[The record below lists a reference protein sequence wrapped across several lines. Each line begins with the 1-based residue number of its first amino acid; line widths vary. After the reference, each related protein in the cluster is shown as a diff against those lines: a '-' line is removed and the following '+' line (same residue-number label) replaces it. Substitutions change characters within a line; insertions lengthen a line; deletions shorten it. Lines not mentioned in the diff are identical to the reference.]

1 MTWKVAVHHRTAYV
15 YGGEVRSSYNEARVT
30 PLTTDRQLVL
40 EASVQ
45 VDPPAPTFRY
55 WDYWGTMVDAFDI
68 HVPHTELAV
77 TGESVVETSPGPP
90 AGDATWEDIRRPETW
105 DRLTEFL
112 APTKYVPLVEEV
124 AEAGRGAA
132 DGASPADACDAA
144 VEWVRDRLRYEKGAT
159 NVSTTA
165 EEALRIGGGVCQDFA
180 HLTLA
185 FLRALGIPARYISGY
200 VFASEDVEVGMEL
213 TGQSH
218 AWVEAWTGEWYA
230 LDPTHGVPV
239 GERHVAVARGR
250 DYGDVPPLKGIYRG
264 GPAQGLV
271 VTVNL
276 TRLA

>member
-90 AGDATWEDIRRPETW
+90 AGDATWEELRRPDTW

-112 APTKYVPLVEEV
+112 APTGYVPLVGEA
-124 AEAGRGAA
+124 AEAAREAA
-132 DGASPADACDAA
+132 DGGSPADACDAA
-144 VEWVRDRLRYEKGAT
+144 VEWVRGRLRYEKGAT

-165 EEALRIGGGVCQDFA
+165 DEALRIGGGVCQDFA

-185 FLRALGIPARYISGY
+185 FLRAQGIPARYTSGY
-200 VFASEDVEVGMEL
+200 VFAS
-213 TGQSH
+213 
-218 AWVEAWTGEWYA
+218 
-230 LDPTHGVPV
+230 
-239 GERHVAVARGR
+239 
-250 DYGDVPPLKGIYRG
+250 
-264 GPAQGLV
+264 
-271 VTVNL
+271 
-276 TRLA
+276 